1 MFEKRYF
8 VPGLAHA
15 SYMFGEGG
23 EAAVVDPK
31 RDVDDYIAE
40 ANKHGLQ
47 IVAVLNSHPHAD
59 FASGF
64 LELASRTG
72 AKIYTSHLAPV
83 SYNHVA
89 ARHGDIVR
97 VGKLSVEILETP
109 GHSPDSLSFLVK
121 ENNRPY
127 CIYTGDIL
135 FAGDV
140 GRPDLRDAAENPASL
155 AEKLYDSLFNVVFT
169 LPDNVKVYP
178 AHGAGSL
185 CGRAISSNPFSL
197 IGQERLYNWA
207 AQLKDREEFVRQM
220 TSNLPDRPAYFSYD
234 VELNLRGSAPLNELP
249 PLHALSEQELKTAAS
264 SGATV
269 IDTRPAPFFGAGH
282 FSGSLNVGL
291 NSAMFSTWIGFMVP
305 GGKPIALVVGSADAI
320 PKARLELARIGFDN
334 IIGYIEADQLTETRQ
349 TSQISVCDLKT
360 SLKTG
365 AAPIVIDVRTPAEWS
380 SNHIDGA
387 LHIPLPK
394 LPAKTPAL
402 PKDQLIAVI
411 CGSGYRSSIAT
422 SLLEREGF
430 NHLQNVMGGMTAY
443 SEIKCVEM
451 EPSGLVF
458 LMEGI

>member
-15 SYMFGEGG
+15 SYMFGAGG

-31 RDVDDYIAE
+31 RDVDDYIE
-40 ANKHGLQ
+40 DANKHGLK
-47 IVAVLNSHPHAD
+47 IVAILNSHPHAD

-72 AKIYTSHLAPV
+72 ARIYTSHLAPAT
-83 SYNHVA
+83 YEHVA
-89 ARHGDIVR
+89 ARHRDNLR
-97 VGKLSVEILETP
+97 VGNLEVEILETP

-121 ENNRPY
+121 ENGQPY
-127 CIYTGDIL
+127 CIYTGDLL
-135 FAGDV
+135 FVGDV
-140 GRPDLRDAAENPASL
+140 GRPDLRDASEDVSSL
-155 AEKLYDSLFNVVFT
+155 AEKLYDSLFNLVFT

-207 AQLKDREEFVRQM
+207 AQLKSRQEFVKQM

-234 VELNLRGSAPLNELP
+234 VELNLRGSPPLNGLP
-249 PLHALSEQELKTAAS
+249 PLRALSEQELKTAS
-264 SGATV
+264 SAGATV
-269 IDTRPAPFFGAGH
+269 VDTRPAPFFGAGH
-282 FSGSLNVGL
+282 FPGSLNVGL

-305 GGKPIALVVGSADAI
+305 GGKSIALVVGSADAV

-334 IIGYIEADQLTETRQ
+334 VIGYIEADQLTETRQ
-349 TSQISVCDLKT
+349 TSQISVCDLKA
-360 SLKTG
+360 SLKSVTS
-365 AAPIVIDVRTPAEWS
+365 PMVLDVRTPAEWS

-394 LPAKTPAL
+394 LPTKTSAL
-402 PKDQLIAVI
+402 PKDQLMAVI

-443 SEIKCVEM
+443 SEMKCVEM